1 MSQQKNSQATPLFH
15 KENYT
20 WMLIGGVVIAL
31 GMFLMSGGKNPDP
44 NNFDPN
50 LVYSKTRITVAPIV
64 IVAGLLIEIYA
75 IFKKPRQTE
84 A

>member
-1 MSQQKNSQATPLFH
+1 MSQSKTSHATPLFH

-31 GMFLMSGGKNPDP
+31 GMYLMSGGKNPDP